1 MCSKNIP
8 QCQFRERR
16 WHSWGKNG
24 VIHGMA
30 DSMECFPWGRIVLR
44 EPVGLVQFMS
54 PIKTSVFHETTSVS
68 HWLWA
73 ELEADLDLIPLRL
86 CFLSSSLANVP
97 SLCHQH
103 LLVSVKDNSPLLCSF
118 FLLSSPPFLPS
129 LLPFFLLFLAC
140 FLVKVV
146 TKVYL
151 ETSCLLFVLDRNVSS
166 TLQTKRLR
174 TGLIW

>member
-1 MCSKNIP
+1 M
-8 QCQFRERR
+8 
-16 WHSWGKNG
+16 
-24 VIHGMA
+24 IHGMA
-30 DSMECFPWGRIVLR
+30 DSMECFPWGRIVLQ

-54 PIKTSVFHETTSVS
+54 PLK
-68 HWLWA
+68 
-73 ELEADLDLIPLRL
+73 
-86 CFLSSSLANVP
+86 
-97 SLCHQH
+97 
-103 LLVSVKDNSPLLCSF
+103 
-118 FLLSSPPFLPS
+118 LLSSMKPLLFPIGSGLSWKQIWTSFLYGFAFCLLLLLMCQVFVISTCLCLSKTITPCSVLSFSFLLLTPFLPS
-129 LLPFFLLFLAC
+129 LLPFFLFFLAC